1 MKKFVLALL
10 VVTSTYMGAQ
20 TVTQDAPRQLS
31 VSGEGKIMVVPDEA
45 IITIGVAN
53 SGTDAADVKKE
64 NDVVIDRVI
73 KFLKKSKISEK
84 DYQTQRVYLNRNQD
98 YKTKKYSF
106 TASQTMTIH
115 LKDLSKYDEIMMGLT
130 DAGINNIQGVAF
142 KTSKQEQ
149 YESEARIKAVADAK
163 KKAEDYVGATDM
175 YLGYPLMIS
184 DNTQNNNYPRP
195 MYAMEMK
202 SMAGDASQETLAV
215 GEIAITA
222 NVSITYEIGYFDI
235 KKQADRYKEL
245 FMQED

>member
-1 MKKFVLALL
+1 MKKIVLALL

-20 TVTQDAPRQLS
+20 TVAQNAPRQIN

-45 IITIGVAN
+45 VITVGVTN
-53 SGTDAADVKKE
+53 SGTDAAEVKKE
-64 NDVVIDRVI
+64 NSIVIDKVI

-130 DAGINNIQGVAF
+130 DVGINNIQGIQF

-149 YESEARIKAVADAK
+149 YESEARIKAVADTK
-163 KKAEDYVGATDM
+163 MKAEEYVKATDM
-175 YLGYPLMIS
+175 YLGYPLVIS
-184 DNTQNNNYPRP
+184 DNTQNNSYPRP

-202 SMAGDASQETLAV
+202 SMAGDMAQETLAV
-215 GEIAITA
+215 GEITITA
-222 NVSITYEIGYFDI
+222 NVSITYEIEYYDI
-235 KKQADRYKEL
+235 KKRLDRYREAR
-245 FMQED
+245 EE

>member
-1 MKKFVLALL
+1 MRKFVLALL
-10 VVTSTYMGAQ
+10 VITSTYAGAQ
-20 TVTQDAPRQLS
+20 TVTQDAPRQIN

-45 IITIGVAN
+45 VITIGVTN
-53 SGTDAADVKKE
+53 SGTDAAEVKKE
-64 NDVVIDRVI
+64 NDVIIDKVI
-73 KFLKKSKISEK
+73 KFLKKTKISEK

-98 YKTKKYSF
+98 YRTKKYSF

-115 LKDLSKYDEIMMGLT
+115 LKDLSKYDEVIVGLT
-130 DAGINNIQGVAF
+130 DVGINNIQGVEF
-142 KTSKQEQ
+142 KSSKQEE
-149 YESEARIKAVADAK
+149 YESKARIKAIADAK
-163 KKAEDYVGATDM
+163 KKAEDYAGAADM

-202 SMAGDASQETLAV
+202 AMAGDASQETLAV

-245 FMQED
+245 FNREN